1 MQSNA
6 TFLAMQSIPSGFEA
20 GVIDISFLPT
30 TAKVMTSLEIIS
42 LYLFQTQARP
52 SA

>member
-20 GVIDISFLPT
+20 GVIHISFLPT

-42 LYLFQTQARP
+42 LFLFQTQARP